1 MKFAYLR
8 GAAAIKTDLE
18 SLRGSLLP

>member
-1 MKFAYLR
+1 MRFAYLR

-18 SLRGSLLP
+18 SLRGKVSL